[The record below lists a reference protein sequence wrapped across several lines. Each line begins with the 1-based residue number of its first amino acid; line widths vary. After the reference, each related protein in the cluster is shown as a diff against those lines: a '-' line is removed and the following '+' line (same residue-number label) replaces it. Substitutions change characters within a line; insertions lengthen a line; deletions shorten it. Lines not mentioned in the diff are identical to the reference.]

1 MNNQQDFLKRI
12 IEKLETAGISYMITG
27 SLGSSFHGRPRT
39 TNDIDIVIE
48 ADDKKLLAFVHSLG
62 DGYYVSEDA
71 ARKALLTTATF
82 NIVDYSSGYKA
93 DIIVKKKRAFSSEEF
108 ERRKPVEMLDENFYI
123 VSAEDSILS
132 KLEWAQKGESERQF
146 HDAVGIA
153 EVQWGNLD
161 IDYLKKWAKELD
173 LVALF
178 ERLMKEVQ
186 KLQT

>member
-12 IEKLETAGISYMITG
+12 IEKLQTAEISYMISG

-39 TNDIDIVIE
+39 TNDIDMVIE
-48 ADDKKLLAFVHSLG
+48 SDEKKLMTFVHSLG

-71 ARKALLTTATF
+71 ARKALLNTATF
-82 NIVDYSSGYKA
+82 NIVDFSSGYKA
-93 DIIVKKKRAFSSEEF
+93 DIIVRKKRAFSREEF
-108 ERRKPVEMLDENFYI
+108 ERRKPVEILGGHFYI

-132 KLEWAQKGESERQF
+132 KLEWARKGESERQF
-146 HDAVGIA
+146 NDAVGVA
-153 EVQWGNLD
+153 EVQWGNLN

-173 LVALF
+173 LVALLD
-178 ERLMKEVQ
+178 RLITEVQ

>member
-1 MNNQQDFLKRI
+1 MNSQQDFLKRVI
-12 IEKLETAGISYMITG
+12 RKLQDAGISYMISG
-27 SLGSSFHGRPRT
+27 SLGSSFHGKPRT

-48 ADDKKLLAFVHSLG
+48 TDEKKLIAFVKSLG

-71 ARKALLTTATF
+71 ARKAFFNTATF
-82 NIVDYSSGYKA
+82 NIVDFSSGYKA
-93 DIIVKKKRAFSSEEF
+93 DIIVRKKRAFSQEEF
-108 ERRKPVEMLDENFYI
+108 DRRKRVGIIGENLYI

-146 HDAVGIA
+146 NDAVGVA

-173 LVALF
+173 LVALLD
-178 ERLMKEVQ
+178 RLMKEVQ

>member
-1 MNNQQDFLKRI
+1 MNKQQDFLKRI
-12 IEKLETAGISYMITG
+12 IEKLKAAEISYMISG
-27 SLGSSFHGRPRT
+27 SLGSSFHGKPRT
-39 TNDIDIVIE
+39 TNDVDIVIE
-48 ADDKKLLAFVHSLG
+48 VDEKKLIAFVHSLG

-71 ARKALLTTATF
+71 VRKALLNTATF
-82 NIVDYSSGYKA
+82 NIVDFSSGYKA
-93 DIIVKKKRAFSSEEF
+93 DIIVKKKRAFSREEF

-146 HDAVGIA
+146 NDAVGVA

-173 LVALF
+173 LVALLD
-178 ERLMKEVQ
+178 RLLTEVQ
-186 KLQT
+186 KLQS